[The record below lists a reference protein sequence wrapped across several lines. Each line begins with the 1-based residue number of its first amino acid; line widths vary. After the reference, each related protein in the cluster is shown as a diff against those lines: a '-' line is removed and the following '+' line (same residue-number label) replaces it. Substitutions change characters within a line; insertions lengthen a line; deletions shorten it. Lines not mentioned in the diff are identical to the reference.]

1 MALKNRIV
9 WLLLVLNLGFIF
21 AQQSF
26 IETISLEEYLAYVKQ
41 HHPVIKQANLSLSMS
56 ESKLLKARG
65 ALDPTLSFSYD
76 TKEFKSTNYWNKFN
90 STFKVPTIFGVDF
103 KVDYQQ
109 NSGDFVN
116 PELTVPKD
124 GLYSAGV
131 SIDLARGLLM
141 NERRAQIRQ
150 RKYFIKQTEAE
161 RDLLIN
167 NLVYQASLAYL
178 EWLRY
183 YNEELIFSEYLKN
196 AKLRLEGV
204 ERSAALGDKPE
215 IDITEARI
223 NYTTTQINL
232 EKTKLNRVK
241 ARLKASNYLWFNEL
255 PLELST
261 SVKPIEVA
269 QEELI
274 GLLNLEGTINP
285 AAAIE
290 DHPKLNSINF
300 KTLAL
305 VQDYKLKQ
313 NLLLPKLALNY
324 NFLTA
329 STNNLG
335 NLNTQQYKSFVSLK
349 LPLFMR
355 KQRAELKL
363 AKLKLRDIEQEK
375 LNIRLALKNKLEA
388 TNEQL
393 LSYDKQRTLLEVLVS
408 DYNRLYAA
416 EQRKFDLG
424 ESSLFLVNTRERK
437 LYDVKIKENAI
448 KMVYIKTILQLFNVA
463 GIKVN

>member
-21 AQQSF
+21 AQQSL

-116 PELTVPKD
+116 PELTVPTD

-141 NERRAQIRQ
+141 NERRAQIKQ

-183 YNEELIFSEYLKN
+183 YNEELIFTEYLKN

-232 EKTKLNRVK
+232 EKAKLNRIK

-255 PLELST
+255 PLELSA

-285 AAAIE
+285 AVAIE

-375 LNIRLALKNKLEA
+375 LNVRLALKNKLEA

-448 KMVYIKTILQLFNVA
+448 KMVYLKTILQLFNVA